1 MNRMNVLV
9 CEWNG
14 ECNVPPF
21 MSRHQGKE
29 TSATVGASS

>member
-1 MNRMNVLV
+1 MNRMNVLL

-21 MSRHQGKE
+21 MPRRQGKE